1 MCAIISGITENAR
14 YEICLLTVA
23 HKCAMKQSDDKLEI
37 VESLCLSMNDAYAES
52 HIIFSAKQE
61 VRIFKV
67 TDYDGYHSLSAST
80 TVNTERHSTM

>member
-1 MCAIISGITENAR
+1 
-14 YEICLLTVA
+14 
-23 HKCAMKQSDDKLEI
+23 MKQSDDHIEI
-37 VESLCLSMNDAYAES
+37 EESICLSINVVYAEA